1 MIIMLVLLAAVLA
14 SFFGIKKYKK
24 THTSSEESSETEYTI
39 TSMDASKADKFTVK
53 TGDTSMSFSKSGDN
67 WVYDDDKT
75 VELDQTKMSGIVS
88 SLYNSS
94 STIKIVNPSDLEQ
107 YGLGDGAMEI
117 ELSSGTTKTKIT
129 LGSFN
134 QMISKF
140 YIMKDGDKAVYAI
153 TGDELSNLSGGI
165 DSLKA
170 AADTSTAVQSST
182 AVGTS
187 TAAESS
193 TAEGISTSAES
204 STTEGTSTSTESST
218 STSTNK

>member
-53 TGDTSMSFSKSGDN
+53 TKDTSMSFSKTGDN

-107 YGLGDGAMEI
+107 YGLGDGATEI
-117 ELSSGTTKTKIT
+117 ELSSGTTKTKLT

-170 AADTSTAVQSST
+170 AADTSTS
-182 AVGTS
+182 TS
-187 TAAESS
+187 TAQ
-193 TAEGISTSAES
+193 
-204 STTEGTSTSTESST
+204 
-218 STSTNK
+218 

>member
-1 MIIMLVLLAAVLA
+1 MNDLNVGRFIDEVISGGVTDVDDLYLEHHGVKGMKWGVRKDLSSGNSLAKQKAKA
-14 SFFGIKKYKK
+14 AKKE
-24 THTSSEESSETEYTI
+24 SSEESSETEYTI

-53 TGDTSMSFSKSGDN
+53 TKDTSMSFSKTGDN

-117 ELSSGTTKTKIT
+117 ELSSGTTKTKLT

-170 AADTSTAVQSST
+170 AADTSTS
-182 AVGTS
+182 TS
-187 TAAESS
+187 TAQ
-193 TAEGISTSAES
+193 
-204 STTEGTSTSTESST
+204 
-218 STSTNK
+218 